1 MADIG
6 APGLAQA
13 MLTLRR
19 ISRILWV
26 RVALISA
33 LSVLAALSAAPLG
46 PLIPEDLR
54 NRFGAEATLPILT
67 ILANGMLAV
76 ATFSLGV
83 MVSTHR
89 TLAEQTTPRIHRLL
103 MEDTSTQTMLA
114 TFIGAFV
121 YALASIILY
130 RAGYF
135 GESASVIVFATTV
148 FVVTAIV
155 VSLVRWI
162 GQLSKIGSLEYAL
175 LRAEQ
180 TAAEIL
186 DQQRRL
192 PCLGGC
198 AWQDPPL
205 GAEPIAAPCSGVLR
219 RVDMEKLQA
228 CAESEDA
235 RVYLDRVPGDLVL
248 KGQPLGH
255 AAGTRD
261 TEAFAQAFLIGTER
275 TYEQDPAYALQA
287 LRESAQKALS
297 PGIND
302 PQTAIDVVARLERL
316 LWDWAG
322 TDADPPEPLH
332 DRVFLNERPP
342 SALVAAAFDGLARDG
357 AGAGDVLD
365 AMATAL
371 SRLRE
376 VLPGE
381 ARGTIAALLDDL
393 AEQGEAG
400 LATAG
405 ERRRLEDRLARL
417 RG

>member
-1 MADIG
+1 MTG
-6 APGLAQA
+6 SFAQA
-13 MLTLRR
+13 VLTVRR

-33 LSVLAALSAAPLG
+33 LSVLAALSAAALG
-46 PLIPEDLR
+46 PLIPAGLR
-54 NRFGAEATLPILT
+54 DRFGAEATLPILT

-121 YALASIILY
+121 FALSSIILY
-130 RAGYF
+130 RAGYYSD
-135 GESASVIVFATTV
+135 SASVIVFVLTV
-148 FVVTAIV
+148 LVVAAIV

-162 GQLSKIGSLEYAL
+162 GQLSEIGSLEYAL

-186 DQQRRL
+186 KQQKAL
-192 PCLGGC
+192 PRLGGC
-198 AWQDPPL
+198 APGDVPE
-205 GAEPIAAPCSGVLR
+205 GAVAIPAPRSGVLR
-219 RVDMEKLQA
+219 RVDMDALQS
-228 CAESEDA
+228 CAVQADA
-235 RVYLDRVPGDLVL
+235 RVWLDRMPGALVL
-248 KGQPLGH
+248 KGQALGH
-255 AAGTRD
+255 VAGTR
-261 TEAFAQAFLIGTER
+261 EVGAFAGAFVIGTER
-275 TYEQDPAYALQA
+275 SYEQDPAYALRA

-302 PQTAIDVVARLERL
+302 PGTAIDVVARLERL
-316 LWDWAG
+316 LWDWAAND
-322 TDADPPEPLH
+322 TPPPDPVH
-332 DRVFLNERPP
+332 DRVALAEVSPG
-342 SALVAAAFDGLARDG
+342 ALVQAAFDGIARDG
-357 AGAGDVLD
+357 AAAGDVLE
-365 AMATAL
+365 AIATAVC
-371 SRLRE
+371 RLRG
-376 VLPGE
+376 VFPE
-381 ARGTIAALLDDL
+381 AAHGVIRDLMDDL
-393 AEQGEAG
+393 AQQGEAG

-405 ERRRLEDRLARL
+405 ERRRLADALAQL

>member
-1 MADIG
+1 MTG
-6 APGLAQA
+6 TFAQA
-13 MLTLRR
+13 VLTLRR

-33 LSVLAALSAAPLG
+33 LSVLAALSATPLG

-89 TLAEQTTPRIHRLL
+89 TLAEQSTPRIHRLL

-121 YALASIILY
+121 FALSSIILY
-130 RAGYF
+130 RAGYYSD
-135 GESASVIVFATTV
+135 SASVIVFAITV
-148 FVVTAIV
+148 FVVAAIV

-162 GQLSKIGSLEYAL
+162 GQLSQIGSLEYAL

-186 DQQRRL
+186 KQQKTL
-192 PCLGGC
+192 PRLGGC
-198 AWQDPPL
+198 RL
-205 GAEPIAAPCSGVLR
+205 GTLPEGTVPIPAPRSGVLR
-219 RVDMEKLQA
+219 RVEMDTLQA
-228 CAESEDA
+228 CAETAQA
-235 RVYLDRVPGDLVL
+235 RVWLERLPGALVL
-248 KGQPLGH
+248 KGQAL
-255 AAGTRD
+255 AQVAGTEKVAPFA
-261 TEAFAQAFLIGTER
+261 EAFVIGTER
-275 TYEQDPAYALQA
+275 TYEQDPAYALRA

-302 PQTAIDVVARLERL
+302 PGTAIDVVARLERL
-316 LWDWAG
+316 LWDWAAND
-322 TDADPPEPLH
+322 DAPPDPVH
-332 DRVFLNERPP
+332 DRVALADTPP
-342 SALVAAAFDGLARDG
+342 SALLRAAFDGIARDG
-357 AGAGDVLD
+357 ATSGDVLD
-365 AMATAL
+365 AVAAAL
-371 SRLRE
+371 CRLRG
-376 VLPGE
+376 VLPDE
-381 ARGTIAALLDDL
+381 ARAVIGELLDDL
-393 AEQGEAG
+393 AQQGEAG

-405 ERRRLEDRLARL
+405 ERRRLADRLAQS
-417 RG
+417 GE